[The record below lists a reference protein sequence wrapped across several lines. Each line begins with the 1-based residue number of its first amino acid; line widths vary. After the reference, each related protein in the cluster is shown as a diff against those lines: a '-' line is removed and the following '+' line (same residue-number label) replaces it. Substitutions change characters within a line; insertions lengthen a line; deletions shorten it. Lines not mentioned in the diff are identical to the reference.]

1 MTSLFRHRLVFW
13 PLIALLTFFFVLGV
27 SGVIY
32 FANQVINPVNLPGGI
47 AIGVALSN
55 VASALAVLTVVVPMY
70 ARWQKRSIRLQQ
82 TTWKTYALLAGLAGG
97 VYLIYSIV
105 LAFVYWIPLYR
116 GQPSPPERPSDLL
129 TLFYYLAPMSASCLL
144 YYWLTRERSR
154 TVKISEQEYEL
165 MQLNDLKTRAE
176 LNALQAKINPHFLY
190 NALNSIAS
198 LVHLDPDRAERMTM
212 LLSKFYR
219 SATTKNDQYS
229 DTLANELD
237 MVQTYLDVEKVR
249 FDERL
254 TYRIELEDES
264 LDQVPVPRFL
274 LQPLV
279 ENAIKHGIS
288 KRADGGTVRI
298 RAVREAGVLV
308 LRVYDNGPAFPD
320 AMNLGYGLRS
330 IQDKLRLLCGTD
342 ACLDLVNGDDKH
354 VEVRLPLTTE
364 AFRPETP
371 VRPAALSVPD

>member
-13 PLIALLTFFFVLGV
+13 PLVAIVTFFLVMGLSGVVYFGIELVEPLNMPTGIAFGVVLG
-27 SGVIY
+27 
-32 FANQVINPVNLPGGI
+32 NLAGAAAAMLVVLPYYRRGI
-47 AIGVALSN
+47 RRP
-55 VASALAVLTVVVPMY
+55 TVQ
-70 ARWQKRSIRLQQ
+70 R
-82 TTWKTYALLAGLAGG
+82 TTWKRYALIGL
-97 VYLIYSIV
+97 LTTV
-105 LAFVYWIPLYR
+105 LNFLFSMLVGIFYWRPLY
-116 GQPSPPERPSDLL
+116 QNVQVDWKQQASFNPFYLLPPVI
-129 TLFYYLAPMSASCLL
+129 AAWLL
-144 YYWLTRERSR
+144 YYWLTRERSQ
-154 TVKISEQEYEL
+154 TVKISEQEFEL

-176 LNALQAKINPHFLY
+176 LDALQAKINPHFLY

-219 SATTKNDQYS
+219 SATTKNDQYF
-229 DTLANELD
+229 DTLETELD

-264 LDQVPVPRFL
+264 LKQVPVPRFL

-288 KRADGGTVRI
+288 RRAGGGPIRI
-298 RAVREAGVLV
+298 RAAREGGVLV
-308 LRVYDNGPAFPD
+308 LRIYDNGPDFPE

-354 VEVRLPLTTE
+354 VEVRLPMTPEKFKPE
-364 AFRPETP
+364 APA
-371 VRPAALSVPD
+371 RPAAVSVPD